1 MLKNYSMNVLYI
13 RVISLDVSA
22 GNISPRPAKYFFEV
36 KFLPRSIHKK
46 AMG

>member
-1 MLKNYSMNVLYI
+1 MLKSYSMNVLYI

-22 GNISPRPAKYFFEV
+22 ENISPRPAKYFFEV